1 MQTIKYI
8 GIKNKLKIMKTKN
21 YYKTL
26 KTLAVAIFMGCSV
39 LSTQAQIYVDASSY
53 RHQQW

>member
-1 MQTIKYI
+1 
-8 GIKNKLKIMKTKN
+8 MKTKN

-39 LSTQAQIYVDASSY
+39 LSTQAQIYVDASATGDK
-53 RHQQW
+53 QW